1 MDIDTANM
9 IFSGIRLVGGFFDFL
24 VFVALLVVAL
34 MYVRK
39 VDGTLGYILT
49 GAATLNFLTTCCGN
63 VVSSLSEQIGEAA
76 MMVGAAVSGLGL
88 FIELALWGS
97 ILYVLF
103 ALASKAPQQG

>member
-49 GAATLNFLTTCCGN
+49 GALRRSTSSRPAAAT
-63 VVSSLSEQIGEAA
+63 S
-76 MMVGAAVSGLGL
+76 
-88 FIELALWGS
+88 
-97 ILYVLF
+97 
-103 ALASKAPQQG
+103 